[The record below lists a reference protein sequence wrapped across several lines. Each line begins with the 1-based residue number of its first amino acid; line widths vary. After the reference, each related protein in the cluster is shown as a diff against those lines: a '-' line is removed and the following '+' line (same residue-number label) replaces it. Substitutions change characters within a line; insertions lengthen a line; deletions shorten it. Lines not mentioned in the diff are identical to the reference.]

1 MTISHLSRI
10 AILCVGLALAA
21 CGYNTTDRALSG
33 AALGAGAGA
42 ATSAVVGG
50 GVLTGALL
58 GAGVGAAAGALT
70 DPDDIQ
76 LGRPVWR

>member
-1 MTISHLSRI
+1 MTRSHLPRI
-10 AILCVGLALAA
+10 AALAFMLALAA
-21 CGYNTTDRALSG
+21 CGYSPSDRALSG
-33 AALGAGAGA
+33 AAIGAGAGA
-42 ATSAVVGG
+42 ATSAIVGG

-58 GAGVGAAAGALT
+58 GAGIGAATGALT

>member
-1 MTISHLSRI
+1 MSLSHLSR
-10 AILCVGLALAA
+10 AGMLALVLAIAA
-21 CGYNTTDRALSG
+21 CGYNTGDRALSG
-33 AALGAGAGA
+33 AAIGAGAGA
-42 ATSAVVGG
+42 ATSAIVGG

-76 LGRPVWR
+76 LGRPIWR

>member
-1 MTISHLSRI
+1 MSVSHISRI
-10 AILCVGLALAA
+10 GVLALALALGA
-21 CGYNTTDRALSG
+21 CGYNTGDRALSG
-33 AALGAGAGA
+33 AAIGAGTGA
-42 ATSAVVGG
+42 AASAMVGG